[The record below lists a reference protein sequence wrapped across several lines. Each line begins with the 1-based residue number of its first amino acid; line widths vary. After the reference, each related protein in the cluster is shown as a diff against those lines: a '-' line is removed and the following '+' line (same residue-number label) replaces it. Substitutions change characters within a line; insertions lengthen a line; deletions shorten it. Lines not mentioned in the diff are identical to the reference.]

1 MIDDPT
7 NSPLKRRL
15 LVLRLATIGGA
26 ASVPGVVAAQGQK
39 SGVPDAP
46 RAPAPQPVPQQRPGV
61 TDSDPSDAP
70 GQGRGGNRAPQGG
83 VNDSDPSD
91 PPGQG
96 RGGNRAPQTGLNDSD
111 PSDPPGQGR
120 GGNRAPQP
128 QRPSGPTD
136 TDPSDAPGRGRGQR
150 EDLKST

>member
-1 MIDDPT
+1 MTDGPIR
-7 NSPLKRRL
+7 SPLKRRL

-26 ASVPGVVAAQGQK
+26 ASMPGVVAAQGAK
-39 SGVPDAP
+39 SGAPEAP
-46 RAPAPQPVPQQRPGV
+46 RAPAPKAVPQQRSGL

-70 GQGRGGNRAPQGG
+70 GQGRGGNRAPQSGL
-83 VNDSDPSD
+83 NDSDPSD

-120 GGNRAPQP
+120 GGNRAPQ
-128 QRPSGPTD
+128 RPAGQTD
-136 TDPSDAPGRGRGQR
+136 TDPSDPAGGGRGRDR
-150 EDLKST
+150 DLKST